1 MAKHQQASTGQIVD
15 DGKPDQ
21 SAQAQQQDAKSM
33 HVKVYSPFKVYFDDQ
48 AQSISAVNGTG
59 PFDILPQH
67 HNFMTLLDPCDIA
80 IRTRGEERKIRI
92 SRAVMHVKANQVI
105 VFLDV

>member
-1 MAKHQQASTGQIVD
+1 MVKHQQASTGQFVD
-15 DGKPDQ
+15 DGKP
-21 SAQAQQQDAKSM
+21 QAAAASTKSM
-33 HVKVYSPFKVYFDDQ
+33 HVKVYSPYKIYFDDE

-67 HNFMTLLDPCDIA
+67 HNFLTLLDPCDVI
-80 IRTRGEERKIRI
+80 IRTRGEQRQIRI
-92 SRAVMHVKANQVI
+92 SRAVMHVKSNQVI

>member
-15 DGKPDQ
+15 DGKPDE
-21 SAQAQQQDAKSM
+21 QASKNNTM
-33 HVKVYSPFKVYFDDQ
+33 HVKVYSPFKVYFDEEAD
-48 AQSISAVNGTG
+48 SISAVNGTG

-67 HNFMTLLDPCDIA
+67 HNFMTLLDPCDVI
-80 IRTRGEERKIRI
+80 IRVKDEERKIRI
-92 SRAVMHVKANQVI
+92 SKAVMHVKANQVI

>member
-1 MAKHQQASTGQIVD
+1 MVKHQQASTGQIVD
-15 DGKPDQ
+15 DGKPDP
-21 SAQAQQQDAKSM
+21 QATKPATDSM
-33 HVKVYSPFKVYFDDQ
+33 HVKVYSPYKVYFDDE
-48 AQSISAVNGTG
+48 AQSISAINGTG

-67 HNFMTLLDPCDIA
+67 HNFMTLLDPCDII

>member
-1 MAKHQQASTGQIVD
+1 VAQHQQASTGQVVD
-15 DGKPDQ
+15 DGQ
-21 SAQAQQQDAKSM
+21 SSEADRSKSAKFM
-33 HVKVYSPFKVYFDDQ
+33 HVKVYSPYKEYFDDD

-59 PFDILPQH
+59 PFDVLPQH
-67 HNFMTLLDPCDIA
+67 HNFLSLLDPCDIL

-92 SRAVMHVKANQVI
+92 NRGIMHVKANQVI